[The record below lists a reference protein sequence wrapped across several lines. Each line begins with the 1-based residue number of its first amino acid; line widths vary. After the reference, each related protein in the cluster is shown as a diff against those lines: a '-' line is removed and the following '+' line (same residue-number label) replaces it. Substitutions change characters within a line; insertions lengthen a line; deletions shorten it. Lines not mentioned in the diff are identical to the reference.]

1 MERALSHDLRSE
13 PTRLE
18 RALEH
23 LADVGA
29 ARTLHPSG
37 TLMAHL
43 RGTYETLA
51 RWGCPEYLCLAGLYH
66 SVYGTEVFR
75 TATMSP
81 TERDRVRE
89 RIGARA
95 ERLVHLYST
104 IRRRTLYENLA
115 RGAPYTVVDRATGE
129 TLPLAGIQELVDLMT
144 LDVANRVEQLPR
156 TPMSLRR
163 MEAARRLYEKAVP
176 LLPGAAVEQLRRT
189 HRPRA
194 LLVILADGL
203 LRRTARLARR
213 LRGTHHAR

>member
-1 MERALSHDLRSE
+1 MERALRHDAGSE

-23 LADVGA
+23 LAQEGA
-29 ARTLHPSG
+29 AIMVHPSG

-43 RGTYETLA
+43 RGTYETLS
-51 RWGCPEYLCLAGLYH
+51 RWRCPEYLCLAGLYH

-81 TERDRVRE
+81 SERDRVRE

-129 TLPLAGIQELVDLMT
+129 TLPLGGIEELADLMT
-144 LDVANRVEQLPR
+144 LDLANRVEQLPR

-163 MEAARRLYEKAVP
+163 MESDRRLYEKAVP
-176 LLPGAAVEQLRRT
+176 LLPRAAVEDLRRT
-189 HRPRA
+189 YRPRT
-194 LLVILADGL
+194 LVVILADGL
-203 LRRTARLARR
+203 LRRTVRLVRR
-213 LRGTHHAR
+213 LRGRRHAH